1 MSLEDGPNA
10 GDVLKALMKHFT
22 EEPYARLLGIQLA
35 QLEQGR
41 ALVKM
46 AISDDM
52 NNIFG
57 ATHGG
62 AIFSLM
68 DAAFELAVNSHGTVA
83 VALNVSVNYISPA
96 LAGETLY
103 AEGREISRSNRISTC
118 DIMVRGGDGRM
129 VATCQA
135 MAYRK
140 KDKLPFL

>member
-1 MSLEDGPNA
+1 MPNA
-10 GDVLKALMKHFT
+10 DDVLKAFAKHFQD
-22 EEPYARLLGIQLA
+22 EPYAKLMGIQLSE
-35 QLEQGR
+35 LTPGR
-41 ALVKM
+41 AIVKM
-46 AISDDM
+46 ELSDNK

-57 ATHGG
+57 MTHGG

-96 LAGETLY
+96 FPGETIH
-103 AEGREISRSNRISTC
+103 AEAREESRSNRISTC
-118 DIMVRGGDGRM
+118 DISVRGGDGRLI
-129 VATCQA
+129 ATCQA

>member
-1 MSLEDGPNA
+1 LD
-10 GDVLKALMKHFT
+10 DVLKSLAEHF
-22 EEPYARLLGIQLA
+22 EKEPYARLLGIRLEE
-35 QLEQGR
+35 LEQGR

-46 AISDDM
+46 SLSTDN

-68 DAAFELAVNSHGTVA
+68 DAAFELTVNSHGTIA
-83 VALNVSVNYISPA
+83 VALNVSVNYINPVS
-96 LAGETLY
+96 AGETIY
-103 AEGREISRSNRISTC
+103 AEGREVSRSNRIATC
-118 DIMVRGGDGRM
+118 KIEVKSEDGR
-129 VATCQA
+129 VIATCQA